1 MAFLRSGNLYPRL
14 ARGVEIPQVEADGS
28 RSADGVQGYVE
39 VVRMPTLK
47 KAKRRPKAAFAV
59 VGFIPATRGVEIS
72 RD

>member
-1 MAFLRSGNLYPRL
+1 MPLPKPATKGSRE
-14 ARGVEIPQVEADGS
+14 AEISQVEADGN

-59 VGFIPATRGVEIS
+59 AEFMPAREG
-72 RD
+72 